1 MTGMQAATRSPRA
14 SGLSTL
20 AQGALATLVVG
31 LLGWTGCVPPSE
43 NNASTTPSQQ
53 QGATGGQVCHE
64 ERPLG
69 SNISRTVCRP
79 QEDVDRD
86 RREAQ
91 KYMDAPRPVPSTR
104 D

>member
-1 MTGMQAATRSPRA
+1 MTGMKAGTRIAAVLL
-14 SGLSTL
+14 G
-20 AQGALATLVVG
+20 VG
-31 LLGWTGCVPPSE
+31 LGGCMPPSE
-43 NNASTTPSQQ
+43 NNPSTTPSQQ

-79 QEDVDRD
+79 QDDADRD
-86 RREAQ
+86 RRDAQ
-91 KYMDAPRPVPSTR
+91 KFMATPRPVPSTR